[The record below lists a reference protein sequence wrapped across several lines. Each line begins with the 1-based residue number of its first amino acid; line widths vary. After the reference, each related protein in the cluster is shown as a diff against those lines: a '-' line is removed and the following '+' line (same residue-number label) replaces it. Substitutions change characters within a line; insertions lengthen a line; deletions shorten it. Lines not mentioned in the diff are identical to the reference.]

1 MTPDVQQA
9 FEEIMDL
16 PPMFRRDYV
25 IGFLRENLP
34 EEDARRIYLRKTESD
49 YLKRMIAD
57 GYITAEEVLEKIG
70 KERIKEYFHIIS
82 KRS

>member
-9 FEEIMDL
+9 FDEIMDL

-34 EEDARRIYLRKTESD
+34 EEDARRIYLRKTETD
-49 YLKRMIAD
+49 YLKRRVAD
-57 GYITAEEVLEKIG
+57 GYITAEGGLEKIG
-70 KERIKEYFHIIS
+70 KERIKEYFHIIT

>member
-9 FEEIMDL
+9 FDEIMEL

-25 IGFLRENLP
+25 IRFLRENLP
-34 EEDARRIYLRKTESD
+34 EEDTRRIYLRKMEAD
-49 YLKRMIAD
+49 FLKRMIAD

-70 KERIKEYFHIIS
+70 IERIKEYFHIIS

>member
-9 FEEIMDL
+9 FDEIMDL
-16 PPMFRRDYV
+16 PPMFRREYV
-25 IGFLRENLP
+25 IGFLREHLP
-34 EEDARRIYLRKTESD
+34 EEDARRIYLRKTETD
-49 YLKRMIAD
+49 YLKRM
-57 GYITAEEVLEKIG
+57 VG

>member
-1 MTPDVQQA
+1 
-9 FEEIMDL
+9 MDL

-25 IGFLRENLP
+25 IRFLRENLT
-34 EEDARRIYLRKTESD
+34 EEDARRIYLRKTEAD
-49 YLKRMIAD
+49 FLKRMIAD

-70 KERIKEYFHIIS
+70 IERIKEYFHIIS

>member
-9 FEEIMDL
+9 FDEIMDL
-16 PPMFRRDYV
+16 PPMFRREYV
-25 IGFLRENLP
+25 IGFLREHLP
-34 EEDARRIYLRKTESD
+34 EEDARRIYLRKTETD
-49 YLKRMIAD
+49 YLKRMVAD

-70 KERIKEYFHIIS
+70 KERIKDYFHIIS